1 MDQRLII
8 LETLLL
14 LDDPEMPSGKTI
26 KQVLDKYSHLKKQ
39 ERSFIKR
46 ILEGC
51 LERRIELDYIIDY
64 FSKTKTY
71 KMKPVIR
78 AILRM
83 SVYQLKYMD
92 SIPAPAVCNEAVKL
106 AEKKGFSG
114 LKGFVNGVLRTV
126 ARQMDEIEYPDEDTP
141 QGMSVRYSCPEWLVK
156 QLMCEQGPVN
166 THKILADSLRPS
178 DIYVRTNLSRITPER
193 LAEQLENEGAGCEKA
208 PYLPYALR
216 LKDIDSVSRIRSFG
230 AGLFQIQDIGSMLV
244 THIAGIKRGD
254 TVFDVCASPGG
265 KSMHALD
272 VLDGTGHLYAFDVS
286 EKKLEPILE
295 NAARIGGSNYD
306 VRVADATAFHPE
318 YKEKAD
324 VLIADLPCSGLGV
337 MGRRNDIKYN
347 MTKDKED
354 SLVTLQRSILAN
366 VSRYVKP
373 GGSMIFSTCTVHRA
387 ENEDN
392 VRWILDNLPFEAVS
406 MDEYLPEEL
415 KCGTSAK
422 GYIQLIPGVHKCD
435 GFFIS
440 KFRKKT
446 CCPPKR

>member
-26 KQVLDKYSHLKKQ
+26 KQVLDKYDHLKKQ

-51 LERRIELDYIIDY
+51 LERRIELDYIINC
-64 FSKTKTY
+64 FSKTKTNR
-71 KMKPVIR
+71 MKPVIR

-92 SIPAPAVCNEAVKL
+92 SIPASAVCNEAVKL

-114 LKGFVNGVLRTV
+114 LKGFVNGVLRSI
-126 ARQMDEIEYPDEDTP
+126 ARQMNEIRYPDEDSS
-141 QGMSVRYSCPEWLVK
+141 QGMSVKYSCPEWLTE
-156 QLMCEQGPVN
+156 QLMCELGSEY
-166 THKILADSLRPS
+166 THKILEDSLKPAG
-178 DIYVRTNLSRITPER
+178 IFVRINLSRITPAL
-193 LAEQLENEGAGCEKA
+193 LADQLEKEGIGCEAA
-208 PYLPYALR
+208 PYLSYALK
-216 LKDIDSVSRIRSFG
+216 LKDIDSVNRINAFG
-230 AGLFQIQDIGSMLV
+230 AGLFRIQDIGSMLV
-244 THIAGIKRGD
+244 THIAGINRGD

-272 VLDGTGHLYAFDVS
+272 ILDGSGHLYAFDIS
-286 EKKLEPILE
+286 EKKIEPILE
-295 NAARIGGSNYD
+295 GAVMMGGSNYD
-306 VRVADATAFHPE
+306 IRIADATGFHPE
-318 YKEKAD
+318 YEEKAD

-347 MTKDKED
+347 MTPDKEA
-354 SLVTLQRSILAN
+354 SLAALQKDILSN
-366 VSRYVKP
+366 VSQYVKP
-373 GGSMIFSTCTVHRA
+373 GGCMVFSTCTVHRA

-392 VRWILDNLPFEAVS
+392 VRWILENLPFEAVS

-415 KCGTSAK
+415 RCGTSSK

-440 KFRKKT
+440 KFRKKNG
-446 CCPPKR
+446 